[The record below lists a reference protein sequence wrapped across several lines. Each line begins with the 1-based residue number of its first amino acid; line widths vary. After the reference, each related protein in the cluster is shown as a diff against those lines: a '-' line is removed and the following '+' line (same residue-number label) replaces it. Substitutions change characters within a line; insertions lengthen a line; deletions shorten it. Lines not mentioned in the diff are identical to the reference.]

1 MKKKHLG
8 LTSIS
13 IKKMTVMYK
22 RVKRFIKKIRLA
34 IYNGAQKHDI
44 TIVTS
49 NDVKKTIIRQRY
61 EHLALTSN
69 ELGISDELYD
79 NNKLLIVSI
88 TTYGARAMTTYLSIE
103 SIMHQT
109 LKPNKIILFLDQ
121 NEFTEKNLP
130 LSIKRL
136 QTRGLEIIY
145 TEDTKSYKKLIPA
158 LKEYSEDIIITI
170 DDDVIYPPDI
180 IERLYRQH
188 INYPKDVI
196 CCHAHV
202 ISFDNEGNTIPYL
215 NWPDVPSG
223 TGGRS
228 RSFLPVGIGGILY
241 PPHCLSQEV
250 FNQEM
255 ISRLSPT
262 ADDLWFKIMAIL
274 NGVNCVKVPIPEG
287 FDDWITTT
295 NSPFD
300 KSLSDTNST
309 YANDIQWRN
318 LLSAYN
324 LDMYDFDAIANAERF
339 LPEQAEWNTEQW
351 VLFQKHLF
359 AYKLA
364 KEYLKKGSKVLEIGC
379 GDGYGANYLA
389 GNDINVIGID
399 VDKHSI
405 NYAQRKYK
413 NNKLSFNLYN
423 GESINYEPHSF
434 DMVISFQVMEHVEKI
449 NQYLENIKKML
460 KPNGLFLITT
470 PNRTYRLCPGQPP
483 DNPYHLR
490 EYDSNTL
497 KETITSIL
505 PDAKIYGI
513 TAEEEVLNIE
523 KERCRSSRQDY
534 NPKEFHYVPH
544 RANYR
549 EVFSTE
555 SFRVISEEIDNGLD
569 LLATNIEIN

>member
-1 MKKKHLG
+1 
-8 LTSIS
+8 
-13 IKKMTVMYK
+13 MYK
-22 RVKRFIKKIRLA
+22 RIKRFIKKIRLA
-34 IYNGAQKHDI
+34 IYYGAQKHDN

-49 NDVKKTIIRQRY
+49 NEIKKTIIRQRY

-69 ELGISDELYD
+69 ELGIRDESYG
-79 NNKLLIVSI
+79 NNKLLIVSL
-88 TTYGARAMTTYLSIE
+88 TTYGERAMTTYLSIE

-121 NEFTEKNLP
+121 NEFTEKKLP

-136 QTRGLEIIY
+136 QSRGLEVIY

-158 LKEYSEDIIITI
+158 LKEYAENIIITI
-170 DDDVIYPPDI
+170 DDDVIYPPDM

-188 INYPKDVI
+188 INYPNDVI

-215 NWPDVPSG
+215 NWPDVPANNG
-223 TGGRS
+223 S
-228 RSFLPVGIGGILY
+228 RSKSLLPVGIGGILY
-241 PPHCLSQEV
+241 PPHCFPKEV

-255 ISRLSPT
+255 IAKLSPT

-274 NGVNCVKVPIPEG
+274 NGANCVKVPIPEE
-287 FDDWITTT
+287 FDNWITTT

-300 KSLSDTNST
+300 NSLSDINCT
-309 YANDIQWRN
+309 YANDIQWKK

-324 LDMYDFDAIANAERF
+324 LDMYDFDAIADAERF
-339 LPEQAEWNTEQW
+339 LPEQAEWNIEQW

-364 KEYLKKGSKVLEIGC
+364 NQYLKKGSTVLEIGC

-389 GNDINVIGID
+389 ENDINVTGID

-405 NYAQRKYK
+405 KYAQKKYK
-413 NNKLSFNLYN
+413 KHKLSFHLYD
-423 GESINYEPHSF
+423 GECIKYEPHSF
-434 DMVISFQVMEHVEKI
+434 DMVISFQVMEHVENI
-449 NQYLENIKKML
+449 NLYLENIKKML

-470 PNRTYRLCPGQPP
+470 PNRTYRLCPGQSP

-490 EYDSNTL
+490 EYDSTSL
-497 KETITSIL
+497 KEAITPIM
-505 PDAKIYGI
+505 PDANIYGI
-513 TAEEEVLNIE
+513 TAEEEALNIE

-555 SFRVISEEIDNGLD
+555 SFHVVSEEIDNGLD
-569 LLATNIEIN
+569 LLATNIKLS